1 MLLSHETKSYL
12 QCRRQILMSLSF
24 FAEKVILEL
33 QCIIA
38 NLELL
43 GTLIAVLEQKNSN
56 EEISRPFILKSFF
69 LSERGLVN
77 ANVKVKLEYI

>member
-43 GTLIAVLEQKNSN
+43 GTLIAVLEQKK
-56 EEISRPFILKSFF
+56 LK
-69 LSERGLVN
+69 
-77 ANVKVKLEYI
+77 